1 MNEEIQKIIN
11 DICAQLGVASQ
22 YAITEMAKY
31 KIASNIVPL
40 LIGVICII
48 ICRFT
53 YTHTNKHIKER
64 NEEELIWAEKN
75 NREPQLYGWFKPCDG
90 YNLEYQIII
99 AWCVL
104 GVLGFAAIALLATSL
119 NEILTWLIAPTG
131 SMINY
136 ILNAIK

>member
-1 MNEEIQKIIN
+1 MNEEVQKIIN
-11 DICAQLGVASQ
+11 DICTQLGVASQ

-53 YTHTNKHIKER
+53 YTHTNKHIKEK
-64 NEEELIWAEKN
+64 NEEEIAWAEKN
-75 NREPQLYGWFKPCDG
+75 NREPQLYGWFKPTYD
-90 YNLEYQIII
+90 YEVDFQIII

-104 GVLGFAAIALLATSL
+104 CVLSIAAIALLATSL
-119 NEILTWLIAPTG
+119 DEILTWCIAPTG

-136 ILNAIK
+136 VLNAMK